1 MQGDGKEEK
10 EGERKRGLNGAK
22 RTSLSRRDY
31 LNMHVFVRACIERG
45 GCVDMIA
52 YEGKNDDAVK

>member
-45 GCVDMIA
+45 GCVGMMA
-52 YEGKNDDAVK
+52 KMMMQ